1 MNFVSQVHDTG
12 DNNSINICK
21 ICFLRE
27 WYAYGRTMGKKGCLH
42 LLLGTHPRL
51 ASFVYVPVLLSC
63 DFHVSKTCHFCL
75 LKLLCCIWYSRVA
88 HRHSHTLLQLRYIHF
103 LFDEALYQV
112 SGHSP
117 DATIGLHIHKHNY
130 IILSK

>member
-75 LKLLCCIWYSRVA
+75 LKMLCCIWYSRVA
-88 HRHSHTLLQLRYIHF
+88 HGHSHTLLQLRYIHF
-103 LFDEALYQV
+103 CLMKLYIRFQV
-112 SGHSP
+112 THPMLQLDS
-117 DATIGLHIHKHNY
+117 TY
-130 IILSK
+130 INIII

>member
-75 LKLLCCIWYSRVA
+75 LKMLCCIWYSRVA
-88 HRHSHTLLQLRYIHF
+88 HGHSHTLLQLRYIHF
-103 LFDEALYQV
+103 CLMKLYIRCQV
-112 SGHSP
+112 THPMLQLDS
-117 DATIGLHIHKHNY
+117 TY
-130 IILSK
+130 INIII